1 MTNGDGLLIH
11 FNSVSSR
18 SQQLG
23 AGTRGGQ
30 ELATGTLGNGNGNPG
45 PTALLAEGYANK
57 ALYRGD
63 SNRGPGEGYHL
74 RADTE
79 LLPSGLSGADTHQ
92 VLRNDGKRTAAPG
105 MIPSSAAISL
115 GTDAPPLVECGMDRV
130 VNHSAVPL
138 AATLHGIFALAHLE
152 ESLHDVLLHV
162 RAGMFLG
169 VQQARNLGILVG
181 LGYAANDGQG
191 LGTVVGIALE
201 AGMTISRTVPTGIVS
216 LLNPL
221 HRATIRG
228 SLDG

>member
-23 AGTRGGQ
+23 TGTRGGQ
-30 ELATGTLGNGNGNPG
+30 ELATGTLGNGNGNLR

-63 SNRGPGEGYHL
+63 NYGGPGEDYHL

-105 MIPSSAAISL
+105 MIPRSAAISL
-115 GTDAPPLVECGMDRV
+115 GTDAPPLIECGMDRV
-130 VNHSAVPL
+130 VNHSAVTL
-138 AATLHGIFALAHLE
+138 AATLHGLAALGPWQATIRDPREGARIRKCPLDTCAHG
-152 ESLHDVLLHV
+152 S
-162 RAGMFLG
+162 
-169 VQQARNLGILVG
+169 
-181 LGYAANDGQG
+181 
-191 LGTVVGIALE
+191 
-201 AGMTISRTVPTGIVS
+201 
-216 LLNPL
+216 NPL
-221 HRATIRG
+221 H
-228 SLDG
+228 LP